1 VRALSLALVLVAACS
16 STGPYV
22 WVNELPPTAVHEGDY
37 QLVAGDVLS
46 IHVFAAARREENLS
60 TRERVRPDGKITV
73 SLVGEV
79 DAAGKRPR
87 ALAAELESR
96 LAKYLQSPSVNIVIE
111 ESRGINVAV
120 VGEVARSGTYPLEP
134 RSGVLSAL
142 ASAGGLTEYA
152 DRDRI
157 FVVRKSSPR
166 RVRFTYELLTHAET
180 HAQGFALQN
189 GDIVVVE

>member
-1 VRALSLALVLVAACS
+1 MRALSLGLVLLAACA

-22 WVNELPPTAVHEGDY
+22 WVNELPVAAAHEGDY

-46 IHVFAAARREENLS
+46 IQVFAAARREENLS
-60 TRERVRPDGKITV
+60 TRERVRPDGKITM

-87 ALAAELESR
+87 ALAAELEAR

-134 RSGVLSAL
+134 RSGVLTAL

-152 DRDRI
+152 DKDRI
-157 FVVRKSSPR
+157 FVVRKATPR
-166 RVRFTYELLTHAET
+166 RVRFTYELLTHGEA
-180 HAQGFALQN
+180 HAQGFTLQN